1 MPSLSVRSGKVI
13 KYILC
18 VLRVLLLRVLICDD
32 ENFAVESIKKI
43 VSEYF
48 SERNISAE
56 IVAETDSTKVLA
68 NKESFDIAFLDVEMP
83 KHSGLEIAKHLL
95 DINPNTIVFI
105 ITSHQGYLD
114 RAMDLRVFR
123 FLPKPL
129 DRERIFSGLDSA
141 NRFYNENTRVLLTDG
156 STEQRIYMRD
166 ILYITI
172 HKRKTLVV
180 TKNDEIIS
188 DRSLAQLK
196 EILPENR
203 LEQPND
209 SYIVSLQNIERLEKD
224 NIVLIKNNNETVNV
238 KMSQRKYK
246 EFKNKFFEYISQENF

>member
-1 MPSLSVRSGKVI
+1 M
-13 KYILC
+13 
-18 VLRVLLLRVLICDD
+18 RVLICDD
-32 ENFAVESIKKI
+32 EVFAVDLIKKMI
-43 VSEYF
+43 YEYF
-48 SERNISAE
+48 SEKKITVE
-56 IVAETDSTKVLA
+56 IIAETDSTKVIA
-68 NKESFDIAFLDVEMP
+68 EKASFDMAFLDVEMP
-83 KHSGLEIAKHLL
+83 KHSGLEIAKYLL
-95 DINPNTIVFI
+95 AINPNTIVFI

-114 RAMDLRVFR
+114 SAMDLRVFR

-141 NRFYNENTRVLLTDG
+141 IRFYNENTRVLLTDG
-156 STEQRIYMRD
+156 STAQRIYMRD

-188 DRSLAQLK
+188 DRSLAQWK
-196 EILPENR
+196 EILPDNCFA
-203 LEQPND
+203 QPHY

-224 NIVLIKNNNETVNV
+224 NIVLQKNNNETVSV

-246 EFKNKFFEYISQENF
+246 EFKNKFFDYISQENF